1 MNTTRPQPQSP
12 ARTHFS
18 RHALGALLA
27 SSLALGACS
36 SGATNRSTSL
46 HDLARPAP
54 LVESDAPHT
63 PPTPPAPFDPRAL
76 PAFDGATGRPIDWDA
91 LVARAA
97 AAPAV
102 LIGEIHGHQPGL
114 DAAAALW
121 EDILRHPSR
130 AASAA
135 LALEFFERDH
145 QTHLDDYLT
154 GITDEAAFLN
164 QTGRS
169 LNSGSYPPGH
179 RAMVEA
185 AKAAGVPVIAANA
198 PRRYVRLSR
207 LEGLDR
213 LEAMTPEQRRLVAV
227 PDELTPG
234 PYRERFFTLMGGMH
248 PSAAET
254 DEDAAHARNQVI
266 ETFFTAQNVWD
277 ETMADSVAEAVHAG
291 RAPVVLVVGQF
302 HTDFEGGLTTRLRDR
317 GISAVVISMVAASR
331 DTFDEDDRNRAD
343 IVIYTGDFSR

>member
-1 MNTTRPQPQSP
+1 M
-12 ARTHFS
+12 
-18 RHALGALLA
+18 LLT
-27 SSLALGACS
+27 SSLVLGACS

-46 HDLARPAP
+46 HDLARPTP
-54 LVESDAPHT
+54 VVETDVQRT

-76 PAFDGATGRPIDWDA
+76 PAFDGATGQPVGWDA

-97 AAPAV
+97 AAPSV

-121 EDILRHPSR
+121 EDILSHSSGSPSP
-130 AASAA
+130 A

-154 GITDEAAFLN
+154 GITDEATFLD

-185 AKAAGVPVIAANA
+185 AKAASVPVIAANA

-213 LEAMTPEQRRLVAV
+213 LEAMTPEQRRLVAI

-234 PYRERFFTLMGGMH
+234 PYRERFFSIMGGMH
-248 PSAAET
+248 QSDGEP
-254 DEDAAHARNQVI
+254 DEDSAHARNRVI

-277 ETMADSVAEAVHAG
+277 ETMADSVAEAIRSG
-291 RAPVVLVVGQF
+291 RMPVVLVVGQF

-317 GISAVVISMVAASR
+317 
-331 DTFDEDDRNRAD
+331 
-343 IVIYTGDFSR
+343 